1 MLDGHLLQLLLV
13 TALFPSIL
21 GTGTA
26 PLLPLLF
33 PEPIPDGA
41 LSLEGCSPTA
51 QNGGWGGLCW
61 ESVICSEREGVVHL
75 GMVAQLWWC
84 WG

>member
-1 MLDGHLLQLLLV
+1 MLDGHLLQLLLI

-26 PLLPLLF
+26 PFLF

-51 QNGGWGGLCW
+51 QRRLGGVCAGG
-61 ESVICSEREGVVHL
+61 
-75 GMVAQLWWC
+75 Q
-84 WG
+84 